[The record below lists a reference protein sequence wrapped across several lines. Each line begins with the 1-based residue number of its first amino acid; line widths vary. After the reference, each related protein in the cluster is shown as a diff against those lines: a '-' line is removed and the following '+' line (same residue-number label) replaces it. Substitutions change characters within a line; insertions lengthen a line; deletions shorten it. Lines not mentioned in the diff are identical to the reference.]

1 MSQPPTP
8 TRGPRPWI
16 WAILNLPF
24 GVTYGYVAVTLG
36 FIASQQGLSE
46 EVVAGL
52 VAACLLPHTW
62 KFLWAPVADLTLTRK
77 KWYLLGN
84 AASAVTI
91 ATLGFLPLGQ
101 TLGLAT
107 AVILV
112 NSVFVS
118 LLGMAVEGLMAHTT
132 APEDLGK
139 AGGWFQAG
147 NLGGGGIGG
156 GLALLIAENASG
168 ELASIATGVL
178 IALCCLG
185 LFLVPTP
192 HESRSGTPLEA
203 VKKVGRD
210 LWSVFGSR
218 LGIVAIALC
227 LTPMGA
233 GSASGLFSAIAKHW
247 QASAELV
254 ALIQGVLGGVVS
266 AAGCL
271 VGGVLSD
278 RMNRRTA
285 YVVAG
290 LILAAVAA
298 GMALAPQVEATYA
311 IFCLAY
317 SFASGIAYGTF
328 TGYVL
333 EVIGKGAA
341 ATKYNA
347 LASLANIPI
356 LYMTLV
362 LGWVSAQHG
371 EVSMLWV
378 DAAAGVVGAAII
390 VGLAVFLG
398 VHKHHHIAAVE
409 AAPAP
414 SIEPS

>member
-1 MSQPPTP
+1 MSQFPPP
-8 TRGPRPWI
+8 QRAPRPWI

-36 FIASQQGLSE
+36 FLATQQGLSE

-84 AASAVTI
+84 LASAITI
-91 ATLGFLPLGQ
+91 ATLGFLPLGS

-132 APEDLGK
+132 PPEDLGR

-156 GLALLIAENASG
+156 GLALLLAENASG

-178 IALCCLG
+178 IAACCAG
-185 LFLVPTP
+185 LLLVPTP
-192 HESRSGTPLEA
+192 HETREGTPLEA
-203 VKKVGRD
+203 IKKVGRD

-218 LGIVAIALC
+218 LGLVAIALC
-227 LTPMGA
+227 LTPLGA
-233 GSASGLFSAIAKHW
+233 GGAAGLFSAIAKDWH
-247 QASAELV
+247 ASADLV

-298 GMALAPQVEATYA
+298 GMALAPQVEITYA

-362 LGWVSAQHG
+362 LGRVAATQG
-371 EVSMLWV
+371 EIAMLWV
-378 DAAAGVVGAAII
+378 DAVAGVVGAVVI
-390 VGLAVFLG
+390 VGLATVLG
-398 VHKHHHIAAVE
+398 VRKHHHVAVAE
-409 AAPAP
+409 AAPPAP
-414 SIEPS
+414 